1 MASLLTTGGIVNARS
16 YFQGVAAFN
25 RGLRFRDN
33 PYRFN
38 DASFTV
44 DMLSWYEGWSTA
56 FDVTWRKLTLAQR
69 FKLILGQSK
78 PTAEKANGGRIL
90 RPPFTTHHT

>member
-1 MASLLTTGGIVNARS
+1 VNARVF
-16 YFQGVAAFN
+16 FQGVAAFN

-33 PYRFN
+33 PHRFN
-38 DASFTV
+38 DASFTE

-69 FKLILGQSK
+69 FKLILGPSQPAAGKSK
-78 PTAEKANGGRIL
+78 R
-90 RPPFTTHHT
+90 RTHPSSAVHNRSSLIGPQ